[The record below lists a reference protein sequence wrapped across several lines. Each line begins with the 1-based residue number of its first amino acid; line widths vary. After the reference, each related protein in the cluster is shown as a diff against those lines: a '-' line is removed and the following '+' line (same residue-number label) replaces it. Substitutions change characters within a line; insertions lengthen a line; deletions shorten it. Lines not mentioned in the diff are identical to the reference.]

1 MLNMFFFSFF
11 DIHQGVLTVRVV
23 KAPGASRFSRR
34 GDLEKESVLVV
45 ESNDSCVGWNSENV
59 HFLHACGLGHLL
71 VCFNGRLVKI
81 GLLNNSLGR
90 LSQRRTNQYASDGD
104 ICYLDG
110 TKKNR
115 QKIIMTC

>member
-1 MLNMFFFSFF
+1 MSNLFFFSFF
-11 DIHQGVLTVRVV
+11 DIHQNVLTVWVV

-110 TKKNR
+110 TKKIDKR
-115 QKIIMTC
+115 LL